1 MERPA
6 AGDGDRRREE
16 ASGSGRL
23 DVGGPPPEEAA
34 VAVLLLH
41 GRGGTA
47 ESMLSL
53 AEALDVGDIAY
64 LAPEAP
70 GLTWYPESFL
80 APLEQNE
87 PALSSSLGR
96 VGELVADLEGRGL
109 GSERIVLLGFSQ
121 GGCLGL
127 EYAARNARRY
137 GALVGLSSGLIGP
150 RGTPRDYDGTFDGT
164 PAFLGCSD
172 VDPHIP
178 PERLDETAEVLGWM
192 GAAVEKRVYPSMGHL
207 VNRDELLYVRD
218 LLTGL
223 AAG

>member
-1 MERPA
+1 MA
-6 AGDGDRRREE
+6 A
-16 ASGSGRL
+16 
-23 DVGGPPPEEAA
+23 
-34 VAVLLLH
+34 LLLH
-41 GRGGTA
+41 GRGGTP

-53 AEALDVGDIAY
+53 AEALEVADVAY

-80 APLEQNE
+80 APLERNE

-96 VGELVADLEGRGL
+96 VGELVAHLEGRGL
-109 GSERIVLLGFSQ
+109 ESGRIVLLGFSQ

-127 EYAARNARRY
+127 EWAARNARRY
-137 GALVGLSSGLIGP
+137 GALVGLSAGLIGP
-150 RGTPRDYDGTFDGT
+150 PGRPVDYDGTFDGT
-164 PAFLGCSD
+164 PVFLGCSD

-178 PERLDETAEVLGWM
+178 LERLEETAEVLGRM

-207 VNRDELLYVRD
+207 VNRDELLHVRD